1 MHFSPQYSRT
11 PGRES
16 SFACVRHRMHLRTR
30 FVPPAGMRQA
40 SHAMCS
46 RTCIMLFSRLWGWF
60 VFVILP
66 SYVMFC
72 QRKIVIFYKNKAEDA
87 DWFPFL
93 PYLLLLG

>member
-1 MHFSPQYSRT
+1 
-11 PGRES
+11 
-16 SFACVRHRMHLRTR
+16 
-30 FVPPAGMRQA
+30 
-40 SHAMCS
+40 
-46 RTCIMLFSRLWGWF
+46 MLFSRLWGWF